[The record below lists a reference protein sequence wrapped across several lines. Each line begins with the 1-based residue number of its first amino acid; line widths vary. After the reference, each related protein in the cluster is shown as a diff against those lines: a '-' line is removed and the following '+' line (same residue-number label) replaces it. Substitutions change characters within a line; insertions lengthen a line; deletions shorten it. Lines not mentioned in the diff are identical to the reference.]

1 MIDGK
6 KSILTLLAT
15 RTAVALLQDVIRQ
28 DRRFP
33 FDFSDFV
40 KDKLDGDK
48 MRGAA
53 SKHKELLMENEQL
66 FIQLTKNSIK
76 QYIKHFIAE
85 GFARREGDDF
95 VWLTDDEIKEE
106 YESVLND

>member
-1 MIDGK
+1 MIEGK

-15 RTAVALLQDVIRQ
+15 RTAVALLRDVIRQ

-33 FDFSDFV
+33 YNFSNFV
-40 KDKLDGDK
+40 RDKLDIDK
-48 MRGAA
+48 MRGSA
-53 SKHKELLMENEQL
+53 SKHKDLLLENEQL

-85 GFARREGDDF
+85 GFARRVGDDF

-106 YESVLND
+106 YDIVLND